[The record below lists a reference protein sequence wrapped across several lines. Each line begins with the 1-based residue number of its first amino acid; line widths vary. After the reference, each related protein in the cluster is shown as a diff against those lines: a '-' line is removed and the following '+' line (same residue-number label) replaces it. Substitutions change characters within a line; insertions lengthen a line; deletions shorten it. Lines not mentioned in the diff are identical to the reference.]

1 MYIIFRISFMKTAFF
16 TGATGG
22 LGSLCVAD
30 LSETGNWTVFAAG
43 TNQSR
48 LTELARLANVH
59 SVTVDITSQESVLA
73 AKAEIL
79 KYTDRLDAIVN
90 FAGLTSF
97 NSMIEGDCIAVTEQL
112 LAVNVMGTVRVNR
125 VLFDLVYAARGRII
139 NCSSEAGWMKSQPFA
154 APYFLS
160 KRAIEAYNDSL
171 RRELICLG
179 IPVIKIQPGSFET
192 GMTQGIRDRYE
203 CVLRDTKYY
212 RAVLQRMKPLMDS
225 ELNRKNDPAQLIKA
239 LRHALESNHPRL
251 QYRVGT
257 GKLLALMELLPDRV
271 LDGIYRFFFKR

>member
-1 MYIIFRISFMKTAFF
+1 MKTAFF

-22 LGSLCVAD
+22 LGSRCITA
-30 LSETGNWTVFAAG
+30 LSETGNWTIFAAG
-43 TNQSR
+43 TNETR
-48 LTELARLANVH
+48 LAELAALPNVIPIA
-59 SVTVDITSQESVLA
+59 VDITSQESVLA
-73 AKAEIL
+73 ARGEIL
-79 KYTDRLDAIVN
+79 KHTDKLDAIVN

-97 NSMIEGDCIAVTEQL
+97 NSMVEGDCVAITEQL

-125 VLFDLVYAARGRII
+125 VLFDLVYAAQGRII

-179 IPVIKIQPGSFET
+179 IPVIKIQPGSFDT
-192 GMTQGIRDRYE
+192 GMTQGINER
-203 CVLRDTKYY
+203 Y
-212 RAVLQRMKPLMDS
+212 RAVLQNTKYYRKILVRMKPLMDS
-225 ELNRKNDPAQLIKA
+225 ELNRKNDPVQLIKA
-239 LRHALESNHPRL
+239 VRHALEAKHPRL

-257 GKLLALMELLPDRV
+257 GKLLALLEIFPDRI
-271 LDGIYRFFFKR
+271 LDGIYRFVFKH